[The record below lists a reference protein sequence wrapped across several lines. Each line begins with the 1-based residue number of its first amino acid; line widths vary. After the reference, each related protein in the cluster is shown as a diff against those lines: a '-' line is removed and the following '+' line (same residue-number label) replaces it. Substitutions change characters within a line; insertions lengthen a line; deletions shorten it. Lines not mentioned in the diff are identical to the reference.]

1 MELNTFVSQLKDSE
15 MRLNCLRFL
24 RNHVIENSV
33 SEDIIE
39 ELVVLLEDPEEL
51 TRRLSWQ
58 VLFNSTVRNPQV
70 AEKVVDKTKPLIA
83 KKLEDEVSKTQ
94 NVICALVKQNLQEY
108 SCDLPTFKLILSIV
122 KAGDFALLLAIELS
136 KNHNLVEQLDP
147 DSKLTVYELYQD
159 ALDNDKLDQ
168 ESLVFLIKQF
178 KKSSQSLLTTFKDTD
193 HLDPIEVSRIILILA
208 QASSTDQFR
217 SFIQEDMSL
226 LIECIYLLKMI
237 HDAQKPVASMDQSGD
252 PESPTYGLKCNLIRI
267 IANMVY
273 RHKINQDQVRDCS
286 GIALILDCSPMDIT
300 NPIITQWVVFAVRN
314 LCEDNPENQAIIA
327 AIDKKGTM
335 DKSALRDLGIDIHN
349 EFND

>member
-33 SEDIIE
+33 KEDIIE

-122 KAGDFALLLAIELS
+122 KAELQSDFALLLAIELS

-178 KKSSQSLLTTFKDTD
+178 KKSSQSLLTTFKDQD

-273 RHKINQDQVRDCS
+273 RHKINQDQVYF
-286 GIALILDCSPMDIT
+286 
-300 NPIITQWVVFAVRN
+300 V
-314 LCEDNPENQAIIA
+314 
-327 AIDKKGTM
+327 
-335 DKSALRDLGIDIHN
+335 
-349 EFND
+349 